1 MKVNWLVNTND
12 TKFATNRVIKGQTF
26 EIRGYDSEHFL
37 ILSEFSVSDLSLA
50 DTGWYKVS
58 WPQMEVQWVL
68 CPPATYISQTG
79 LVQNE

>member
-1 MKVNWLVNTND
+1 MIQNLP
-12 TKFATNRVIKGQTF
+12 
-26 EIRGYDSEHFL
+26 DSEHFL

-68 CPPATYISQTG
+68 CPPATYREG
-79 LVQNE
+79 LMSIRFRNGTMELRLVHTFALLADHKD

>member
-1 MKVNWLVNTND
+1 MSICKPRDFPINS
-12 TKFATNRVIKGQTF
+12 NRVIKGQTF
-26 EIRGYDSEHFL
+26 EIRGDDSEHFL

-68 CPPATYISQTG
+68 CPPATYREG
-79 LVQNE
+79 LMSI